1 MVLGMAVVEQ
11 RNRGWK
17 GKMAPAAARSAG
29 AVGVGVAIFIS
40 VALTTYFIRDR
51 RSKKKNISRKNGLV
65 EAIGNTPLIRINSL
79 SAATGCQVTFYLFSS
94 LLIFSH
100 LFSFFLISSLYEFIP
115 LTTNFSSDSRQ
126 VRVLESRRQRQ
137 RPCCSS
143 NHSRG

>member
-1 MVLGMAVVEQ
+1 LIVVYGVGNGGSGAEKQ
-11 RNRGWK
+11 K
-17 GKMAPAAARSAG
+17 GKMAPVAARSAG

-40 VALTTYFIRDR
+40 VALTTYFICDR

-79 SAATGCQVTFYLFSS
+79 SAATGCQVTNFLS
-94 LLIFSH
+94 L
-100 LFSFFLISSLYEFIP
+100 LISSLYEFIP
-115 LTTNFSSDSRQ
+115 LTASFSSDSRQ